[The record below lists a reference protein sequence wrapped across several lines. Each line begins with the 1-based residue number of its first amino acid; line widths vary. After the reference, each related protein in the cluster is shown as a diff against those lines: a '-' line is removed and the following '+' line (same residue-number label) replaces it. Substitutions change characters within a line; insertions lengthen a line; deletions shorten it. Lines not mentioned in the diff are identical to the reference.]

1 MPTKKNEGHPGLALA
16 LGAAAAAGI
25 YFLYGSKDAKKN
37 RKVVKGWA
45 LKAKGEVLEKMEQ
58 VKGELT
64 QENYNKIVDT
74 VMNKYRKVKAEHG
87 QDIDAL
93 VKDMKSHWNN
103 IKKHVGG
110 AAAPKK
116 KAGKKRAK
124 PAAKKETE

>member
-1 MPTKKNEGHPGLALA
+1 MPTKKNHTEGHPGLAIA

-37 RKVVKGWA
+37 RKVVRGWA

-64 QENYNKIVDT
+64 QENYNNIVDT

-87 QDIDAL
+87 DDIDLL

-103 IKKHVGG
+103 IKKHMAGEKP
-110 AAAPKK
+110 APRKAKK
-116 KAGKKRAK
+116 KLVKKA
-124 PAAKKETE
+124 TE